1 MFLDCDIW
9 TWWQRNCIQSPTKL
23 CSLAN
28 IYAQDE
34 KSPTQSQTW
43 DGTCLISVARE
54 KDKHKMKDMR
64 RDLPNLGPMKQQPM
78 REQPPA
84 SRWTTPG
91 CFRTCS
97 YFHWNVVFLIIE
109 AALSKSYYDN
119 PAEHLSLQ
127 SLWSSRGSPGRKDIS
142 STDQLICI
150 SSSFVNPVHYA
161 IRAMGGVTLRQKK
174 EKN

>member
-1 MFLDCDIW
+1 MKQRKKTRRTRWGLDGF
-9 TWWQRNCIQSPTKL
+9 PA
-23 CSLAN
+23 SLACVSGRGSGV
-28 IYAQDE
+28 E
-34 KSPTQSQTW
+34 TPTRW
-43 DGTCLISVARE
+43 DQARPISVARQKKV
-54 KDKHKMKDMR
+54 KDLR
-64 RDLPNLGPMKQQPM
+64 RNLPNLGPMKQQPM

-142 STDQLICI
+142 STDQLISARLL
-150 SSSFVNPVHYA
+150 SSQWWVRLLPLVIWFSS
-161 IRAMGGVTLRQKK
+161 KK
-174 EKN
+174 KAVP